1 MRSVLIV
8 PKRVGGKRAIWSE
21 PPSKRSG
28 ARHFHR
34 LFRGS
39 SAFRPGMLAQS
50 GGYSQVPGT
59 LSAPPSTRLNA
70 YQKFSGKLLNRGL
83 DWAGKFAPPEQKAEI
98 A

>member
-1 MRSVLIV
+1 VTEEEVIFLTEREAAEYMGVSLHTLRALETEGTLI
-8 PKRVGGKRAIWSE
+8 PFRTLDGHCGYSSRALNE
-21 PPSKRSG
+21 SG

-34 LFRGS
+34 LFRGN

-70 YQKFSGKLLNRGL
+70 Y
-83 DWAGKFAPPEQKAEI
+83 
-98 A
+98 